1 MGDLSSVLEGFMRLH
16 LLLLT
21 WIISTSWLKGLLVV
35 NKGEEFGAT
44 KIPAE
49 FLCCEVLVAL
59 KLPTN

>member
-1 MGDLSSVLEGFMRLH
+1 MRLD
-16 LLLLT
+16 LLPLT

-59 KLPTN
+59 KLLTN